1 MYSLKNIRRIR
12 GLKGAGVTATI
23 CRDDRRIGWVQ
34 LPADGGRALFTF
46 DADSERSDFEQFVE
60 TWWHGTRAHVPQDLL
75 AVDLSPND
83 PNFASHL
90 RAKMRYWVT
99 AFIVEALGHNLNTP
113 GTDRAFL

>member
-12 GLKGAGVTATI
+12 GLDGAGVTATI
-23 CRDDRRIGWVQ
+23 YRDDTRIGWVQ

-46 DADSERSDFEQFVE
+46 DVDNERSDFEQFIE
-60 TWWHGTRAHVPQDLL
+60 SWWQGTRAQVPQDLL
-75 AVDLSPND
+75 AIELSHND

-99 AFIVEALGHNLNTP
+99 ACVVETGKKLHSVA
-113 GTDRAFL
+113 